1 VNAVAS
7 HPVDLLQGTLEF
19 LILKTLSWGP
29 MHGFAVARWIRKTTG
44 DALEIEEGAL
54 YPALH
59 RMERRGWIDAE
70 WGVTENNRR
79 AKYYQLNRLGRD
91 QLRREET
98 SWTRYVAAV
107 SKIMAAA
114 RASA

>member
-1 VNAVAS
+1 MAPQS
-7 HPVDLLQGTLEF
+7 VDLLQGTLEF
-19 LILKTLSWGP
+19 LVLKTLSWGP
-29 MHGFAVARWIRKTTG
+29 MHGFAIARWMRKATD

-59 RMERRGWIDAE
+59 RMERRGLIESD

-79 AKYYQLNRLGRD
+79 AKYYQITRMGKD

-98 SWTRYVAAV
+98 SWTRYVSAV

-114 RASA
+114 RAAV

>member
-1 VNAVAS
+1 MTS
-7 HPVDLLQGTLEF
+7 HPVELLQGTLEF
-19 LILKTLSWGP
+19 LILKTLSWGS
-29 MHGFAVARWIRKTTG
+29 MHGFAIGRWIRKTTG

-59 RMERRGWIDAE
+59 RMERRGWIEAE
-70 WGVTENNRR
+70 WGLTENNRR
-79 AKYYQLNRLGRD
+79 AKYYQLTRLGRD

>member
-1 VNAVAS
+1 MPPQS
-7 HPVDLLQGTLEF
+7 VDLLQGTLEF
-19 LILKTLSWGP
+19 LVLKTLSWGP
-29 MHGFAVARWIRKTTG
+29 MHGFAIARWIRKATD
-44 DALEIEEGAL
+44 DALEVEEGAL

-59 RMERRGWIDAE
+59 RMERKGWIESD

-79 AKYYQLNRLGRD
+79 AKYYQITRLGRE

-98 SWTRYVAAV
+98 SWTRYVSAV

>member
-1 VNAVAS
+1 MPVQS
-7 HPVDLLQGTLEF
+7 VDLLQGTLEF
-19 LILKTLSWGP
+19 LVLKTLSWGP
-29 MHGFAVARWIRKTTG
+29 MHGFAIARWIRKATD

-59 RMERRGWIDAE
+59 RMERRGWIASD

-79 AKYYQLNRLGRD
+79 AKYYEITRLGKN

-98 SWTRYVAAV
+98 SWTRYVSAV

>member
-1 VNAVAS
+1 MAPQ
-7 HPVDLLQGTLEF
+7 PVDLLQGTLEF

-29 MHGFAVARWIRKTTG
+29 MHGFAIGRWIRSATD

-59 RMERRGWIDAE
+59 RMERRGWISAD

-79 AKYYQLNRLGRD
+79 AKYYEITRLGRE
-91 QLRREET
+91 QLRREES
-98 SWTRYVAAV
+98 SWKRYVVAV

-114 RASA
+114 RAGVGA